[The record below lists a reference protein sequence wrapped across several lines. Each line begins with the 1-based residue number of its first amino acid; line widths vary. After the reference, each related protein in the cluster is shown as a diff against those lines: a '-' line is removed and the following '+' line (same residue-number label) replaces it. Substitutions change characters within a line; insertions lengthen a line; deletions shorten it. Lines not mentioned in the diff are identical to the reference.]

1 MTKIFTSMDTDA
13 LYYDALE
20 LLETLIATPRISC
33 GEGVAADA
41 VARWMAR
48 HGMEA
53 RRHVLQGLHF

>member
-1 MTKIFTSMDTDA
+1 MDTDA